1 MAACCYCCHH
11 FIFLK
16 IKIRLQS
23 YWPYLQWH
31 PWIFLVLNGSFG
43 RLDQRGLFSPFWLD
57 AELTWMKRT
66 LTSRLVHREWIL
78 LAITFGFKLYNVMVN
93 FSLHCS
99 LGVWV
104 HLQCCMSQKYHFGQI
119 NNNYTKARG
128 VGWTLFCFSLL
139 YLWQQCQKKLEV
151 LMMGGS
157 ITNKHS

>member
-1 MAACCYCCHH
+1 MAACCYRCHH

-16 IKIRLQS
+16 MKIRLRS
-23 YWPYLQWH
+23 YWPYLWWH
-31 PWIFLVLNGSFG
+31 PWIFILLHGGFG
-43 RLDQRGLFSPFWLD
+43 RLDTEF
-57 AELTWMKRT
+57 TWMKRT
-66 LTSRLVHREWIL
+66 LKSRLLYTENEYCWL
-78 LAITFGFKLYNVMVN
+78 LLLDLNYVYNVMVN

-104 HLQCCMSQKYHFGQI
+104 HLHCCMSQKYHFGQI

-151 LMMGGS
+151 LMMGGALLIS
-157 ITNKHS
+157 TLSYLYVF

>member
-1 MAACCYCCHH
+1 MVACCYCRHH

-16 IKIRLQS
+16 IKIRLRS
-23 YWPYLQWH
+23 YQPYLRWH
-31 PWIFLVLNGSFG
+31 PWIFLVLHGSFG
-43 RLDQRGLFSPFWLD
+43 RLD

-78 LAITFGFKLYNVMVN
+78 LAITFGFKLVYNVMVN

-151 LMMGGS
+151 LMMGGALLIS
-157 ITNKHS
+157 TLSYLYVLTAH